1 MNKESEEIKINVNKK
16 QFLRIFKEYCIN
28 YDNGKDVNWT
38 DEPFEVM
45 ESVFRMLI
53 GNKCADSVDD
63 LAECI
68 KKIGF
73 ARDEVG
79 NCVEF
84 SCDTVGNCVDID
96 TFNDRIWQFAQMMYK
111 EEEEK

>member
-28 YDNGKDVNWT
+28 YDNGKDTNWN
-38 DEPFEVM
+38 DAPYEVM
-45 ESVFRMLI
+45 EIVFRMLI
-53 GNKCADSVDD
+53 GHKYADSLLD

-68 KKIGF
+68 KKM
-73 ARDEVG
+73 R
-79 NCVEF
+79 F
-84 SCDTVGNCVDID
+84 SCDTVGNCVDTN
-96 TFNDRIWQFAQMMYK
+96 TFNDRIWQFAQIMYK